1 MSGISINYVG
11 DSSILTNPLYLEYS
25 QKTVD
30 ECLTAIAALKTDL
43 KGVQANMDN
52 LKIIAYLS
60 NLIRTVAL
68 VA

>member
-1 MSGISINYVG
+1 MSGIPINYVG
-11 DSSILTNPLYLEYS
+11 DLDILTNPLYLEYS

-30 ECLTAIAALKTDL
+30 ECLSAIVALKTDL
-43 KGVQANMDN
+43 KGVQVNMDN
-52 LKIIAYLS
+52 MKIIAYLS

>member
-1 MSGISINYVG
+1 MSGIPINYVG

-43 KGVQANMDN
+43 KGVQVNMDN

>member
-1 MSGISINYVG
+1 MSGIPINYVG

-25 QKTVD
+25 QKSVD
-30 ECLTAIAALKTDL
+30 ECLTAIAALKTHL
-43 KGVQANMDN
+43 KGVQVNMDN

-60 NLIRTVAL
+60 NLIRTVEL

>member
-1 MSGISINYVG
+1 MSGIPINYVG
-11 DSSILTNPLYLEYS
+11 DLEILTNPLYLEYS

-43 KGVQANMDN
+43 KGVQVNMDN